1 MSYGFLLTHAV
12 CRPLE
17 SCLFSHVVYHEFV
30 KKTLSNML
38 DERSVFTVAELG
50 HDRNHCQRELRLTD
64 DSRADSCK
72 GVNLIDG
79 DHRVIKQV
87 ASTAGSTE
95 LGKRRQAELGNAT
108 AAMQARCGHDQRQ
121 RMIQQHVSQ
130 ANTAMRCS
138 V

>member
-1 MSYGFLLTHAV
+1 MSYGFLLTHV
-12 CRPLE
+12 VSRPLE

-50 HDRNHCQRELRLTD
+50 PGRKREMLAHIVIVPSDLRLTD

-79 DHRVIKQV
+79 DHRVIKHV

-121 RMIQQHVSQ
+121 RMIQQHVY
-130 ANTAMRCS
+130 
-138 V
+138 